1 MDRRALFGF
10 AAVALSST
18 AGATAARASSPG
30 GAAPVSA
37 DSYFRLPIVTASL
50 LYPNGRRGVL
60 SIETGLDV
68 PDAALRARA
77 QQSAPRLRA
86 AFNTAAQRFAG
97 GLRPGMAPNI
107 DQLASELQAAANAAL
122 GRPGARVLLGTVM
135 AV

>member
-1 MDRRALFGF
+1 MDRRALLGL
-10 AAVALSST
+10 AAVALSTPAKAS
-18 AGATAARASSPG
+18 APGGDTAA
-30 GAAPVSA
+30 SA
-37 DSYFRLPIVTASL
+37 ESYFRLPIVTASL
-50 LYPNGRRGVL
+50 IYPNGRRGVL

-77 QQSAPRLRA
+77 QQSAPRVRA
-86 AFNTAAQRFAG
+86 AFNAAAQQFAN

-107 DQLASELQAAANAAL
+107 DQLSAALQTAANTAL